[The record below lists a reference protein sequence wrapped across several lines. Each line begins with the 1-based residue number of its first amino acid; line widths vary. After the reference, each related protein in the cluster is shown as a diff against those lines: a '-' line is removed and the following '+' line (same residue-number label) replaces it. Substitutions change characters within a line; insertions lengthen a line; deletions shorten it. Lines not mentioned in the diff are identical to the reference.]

1 MMPILACLI
10 SFLLACGLVGLLG
23 QQTTNDGAGLRPVP
37 IISRPLACPP
47 ERLAPPIAASFN
59 PRRPEACK

>member
-23 QQTTNDGAGLRPVP
+23 NSEPMARHAAPQEAKAMALQSTAKH
-37 IISRPLACPP
+37 LA
-47 ERLAPPIAASFN
+47 RHH
-59 PRRPEACK
+59 